1 MTPPLPALHRTAL
14 ALLLGGL
21 PASASVLSENTSTS
35 PEGIPYKWEVSLGR
49 EDSATLIRH
58 VGAWSWEDNSLFA
71 TGANPLGWTH
81 TSDWVKLSLAE
92 DASFTLT
99 LSREANVAWP
109 SGADPSRTTGQSESL
124 FPSFTLFSGSDTTGD
139 QEHTYNNK
147 PGFDALDTGALGWA
161 DPLYLAHIDNATL
174 DSVSLTL
181 SLSAGDYTLALG
193 SNAAATNTNRQGYRA
208 QLSTI
213 PEPAVGGLAGLAL
226 AGLALR
232 RSRRA

>member
-71 TGANPLGWTH
+71 SGANPLGWTH
-81 TSDWVKLSLAE
+81 TSDWVKLSLSA

-99 LSREANVAWP
+99 LSREPNVAWP
-109 SGADPSRTTGQSESL
+109 SGADPSRTTGLSESL
-124 FPSFTLFSGSDTTGD
+124 FPSFTLFAGSDTTGD

-161 DPLYLAHIDNATL
+161 DPLYLAHIDNSVL
-174 DSVSLTL
+174 DAITLTL
-181 SLSAGDYTLALG
+181 SLTAGDYTLALG

-213 PEPAVGGLAGLAL
+213 PEPASASCLAL
-226 AGLALR
+226 AGLAALR
-232 RSRRA
+232 RRRA